1 MLVSI
6 PYCMSWMNQFMN
18 DFLSVGAGKSLFMCK
33 EAISSSRLFCS
44 LPASILLFLSNSP
57 VPFYHQT
64 SFSPHFLSL
73 HPSSSLF
80 LCCSPSSLLSAALF
94 HSPRGVDHVW
104 MGLNDGW
111 EGGCMQCS
119 FTRACTCMHIET
131 RSYTRAHTQS
141 LLWVCLCVSVSRCV
155 EEDESLSAWNAHTL
169 SVTHGR
175 TSMHSYKQSKYTE
188 LLFACMIDS
197 VHVSF

>member
-1 MLVSI
+1 MDCAKVILYRKLWHWISGVSIALRVQQTSLWFTFFLQIISLLNRNIKDYKSSVNQLLNQMLVSI

-18 DFLSVGAGKSLFMCK
+18 DFLSVGARKSLFMCK
-33 EAISSSRLFCS
+33 EAISLSRLFCS

-64 SFSPHFLSL
+64 SFRQHFLSL

-94 HSPRGVDHVW
+94 HSPCGVDHVW

-119 FTRACTCMHIET
+119 HRTT
-131 RSYTRAHTQS
+131 
-141 LLWVCLCVSVSRCV
+141 
-155 EEDESLSAWNAHTL
+155 
-169 SVTHGR
+169 TH
-175 TSMHSYKQSKYTE
+175 
-188 LLFACMIDS
+188 
-197 VHVSF
+197 VHGT

>member
-80 LCCSPSSLLSAALF
+80 LCCSPSSLLSAAVF

-141 LLWVCLCVSVSRCV
+141 LLVGVFVCLCESVCWGGWVTLCMKRT
-155 EEDESLSAWNAHTL
+155 HTL
-169 SVTHGR
+169 SHTWTNQHA
-175 TSMHSYKQSKYTE
+175 
-188 LLFACMIDS
+188 LI
-197 VHVSF
+197 